1 MKENEKRFDW
11 LQKEFLKYFIDWK
24 QRKAERPGTFTQN
37 AHVKISRQMFI
48 SWQIF
53 EGLCITAYSIVALVK
68 ELLSRGAEYVFL
80 QPGSSCGVFWR
91 SKGTC
96 SK

>member
-1 MKENEKRFDW
+1 MKENEKHFDW

-24 QRKAERPGTFTQN
+24 QSKVERPENFTQN
-37 AHVKISRQMFI
+37 SYVKISRQMFI

-53 EGLCITAYSIVALVK
+53 EGLCITVYSIVASVK

-80 QPGSSCGVFWR
+80 DPGSS
-91 SKGTC
+91 
-96 SK
+96 